1 MSEPILL
8 TESEYYKILH
18 ELALKQGISIA
29 ELINQSVDGYL
40 QTRQKE
46 TDPPDKEDR

>member
-1 MSEPILL
+1 MNEPVLL
-8 TESEYYKILH
+8 TESDYYRILH

-29 ELINQSVDGYL
+29 ELIQQSVDGYL

-46 TDPPDKEDR
+46 IDPPGKKDR